1 MFFNIKNHF
10 IIILL
15 VQLFI
20 LTSCQ
25 LQNPDKTHG
34 IVFLENRAKKITV
47 NKSNKNDVIR
57 LIGQPQLK
65 SEIDQ
70 DSWIYLERTLTKG
83 RIYRLGKEILKKND
97 VLILSFDKYGI
108 LKSKDILRKEDLKK
122 IKFSKKTTD
131 NVLTDKSFVQSFL
144 ESVKQKMYSN
154 RKRR

>member
-34 IVFLENRAKKITV
+34 IVFLENRAKKITL

-83 RIYRLGKEILKKND
+83 KIYRLGKEILKKND
-97 VLILSFDKYGI
+97 VLILSFDTYGI

>member
-15 VQLFI
+15 VQFFI

-34 IVFLENRAKKITV
+34 IVFLENRAKKITL

>member
-15 VQLFI
+15 VQFFI

>member
-1 MFFNIKNHF
+1 MSFRFKNHF
-10 IIILL
+10 KIFLITLL
-15 VQLFI
+15 LI

-34 IVFLENRAKKITV
+34 IVFLENRAKKLTV

-65 SEIDQ
+65 SEIDTN
-70 DSWIYLERTLTKG
+70 SWIYLERTLTKG
-83 RIYRLGKEILKKND
+83 KIYRLGKEVLKKNNIL
-97 VLILSFDKYGI
+97 VLTFDKYGI
-108 LKSKDILRKEDLKK
+108 LKDKNILRKEDIRKVDFSNKK
-122 IKFSKKTTD
+122 TD
-131 NVLTDKSFVQSFL
+131 NVLTEKSFVQSFL

>member
-34 IVFLENRAKKITV
+34 IVFLENRAKKITL

-57 LIGQPQLK
+57 LIGQPQSK

>member
-34 IVFLENRAKKITV
+34 IVFLENRAKKITL

-83 RIYRLGKEILKKND
+83 KIYRLGKEILKKND

>member
-1 MFFNIKNHF
+1 MFFYIKNHF

-15 VQLFI
+15 VQFFI

-34 IVFLENRAKKITV
+34 IVFLENRAKKITL

>member
-34 IVFLENRAKKITV
+34 IVFLENRAKKITL

>member
-15 VQLFI
+15 VQFFI

-34 IVFLENRAKKITV
+34 IVFLENRAKKITL

-83 RIYRLGKEILKKND
+83 KIYRLGKEILKKMMFLFYL
-97 VLILSFDKYGI
+97 LISMEF
-108 LKSKDILRKEDLKK
+108 
-122 IKFSKKTTD
+122 
-131 NVLTDKSFVQSFL
+131 
-144 ESVKQKMYSN
+144 
-154 RKRR
+154 

>member
-15 VQLFI
+15 VQFFI

-83 RIYRLGKEILKKND
+83 KIYRLGKEILKKND

>member
-47 NKSNKNDVIR
+47 KKSNKNDVIR

-83 RIYRLGKEILKKND
+83 KIYRLGKEILKKND

>member
-15 VQLFI
+15 VQFFI

-34 IVFLENRAKKITV
+34 IVFLENRAKKITL

-83 RIYRLGKEILKKND
+83 KIYRLGKEILKKND